1 MTTTPAP
8 APPAAG
14 PPTPGPAT
22 AAPPGTPSTAPPVAA
37 DLAAGGDV
45 AGAVA
50 ALRSTYDAGT
60 TRPLAWRLAQLAAV
74 RAMLRERE
82 DDLAAALEADLG
94 KPAVESRLTE
104 TAFVAADAAHVAR
117 HLRRWTAPRRVASTA
132 QLAPSRAS
140 VVREP
145 LGVVCVIAPWN
156 YPVQLLLSPV
166 VGALAAGNTVLAKP
180 SELAPAT
187 SAALARWLPRY
198 LDPTAVA
205 VVQGGAEVSTEIL
218 AQRYDHVLYTGGERV
233 GRIVS
238 RAAAEHLT
246 PVTLELGGK
255 CPAWVDDGLDDAE
268 LASAARRIAWGRFLN
283 AGQTCVA
290 VDHVL
295 TTPSTAPR
303 LETALVEAVR
313 AMFGDQPRAS
323 RSYGRMV
330 SAAAARRV
338 EGYLGDGRVVCGGEV
353 DVEERYVAPTVLA
366 DVDPSSAVM
375 NEEVFGPVLPIVTVP
390 DEDAAIASVTARPRP
405 LALYVFVPDARAAGA
420 ARRWG
425 GRTSSGALGV
435 NAPVLHLTVPTLPF
449 GGVGAS
455 GHGAYHGE
463 ASVALFSHDKAV
475 LTKPLRPDTLRA
487 LYPPYTGLKAALVR
501 RVIAR
506 G

>member
-1 MTTTPAP
+1 MTTAD
-8 APPAAG
+8 APPSSSAIAS
-14 PPTPGPAT
+14 PT
-22 AAPPGTPSTAPPVAA
+22 AA
-37 DLAAGGDV
+37 DLAAAGDV

-50 ALRSTYDAGT
+50 ALRATYESGV

-74 RAMLRERE
+74 RTMMRERA

-94 KPAVESRLTE
+94 KPSLESRLTE
-104 TAFVAADAAHVAR
+104 TAFVAADASYVAQR
-117 HLRRWTAPRRVASTA
+117 LRRWLAPRKVASTV
-132 QLAPSRAS
+132 QVAPARAS

-156 YPVQLLLSPV
+156 YPLQLLLSPV

-187 SAALARWLPRY
+187 SAAIARWLPRY

-205 VVQGGAEVSTEIL
+205 VVEGDAEVATEVL
-218 AQRYDHVLYTGGERV
+218 AQRYDHVFYTGGERV

-255 CPAWVDDGLDDAE
+255 CPAWVADGMGEAE
-268 LASAARRIAWGRFLN
+268 LAAAARRIAWGRFLN

-295 TTPSTAPR
+295 TTPATARR
-303 LETALVEAVR
+303 LEAALAEVVTT
-313 AMFGDQPRAS
+313 MFGQEPRAS
-323 RSYGRMV
+323 HSYGRMV
-330 SAAAARRV
+330 SVAAARRV
-338 EGYLGDGRVVCGGEV
+338 EGYLGDGRVVCGGQA
-353 DVEERYVAPTVLA
+353 DVQERYVAPTVLA
-366 DVDPSSAVM
+366 DVDPASPVM
-375 NEEVFGPVLPIVTVP
+375 TDEIFGPVLPIVTVA
-390 DEDAAIASVTARPRP
+390 DEAAAIAFVTARPKP
-405 LALYVFVPDARAAGA
+405 LALYVFAPDACASDAAERWA
-420 ARRWG
+420 A
-425 GRTSSGALGV
+425 RTSSGALGV
-435 NAPVLHLTVPTLPF
+435 NAPILHLTVPGLPF
-449 GGVGAS
+449 GGVGTS

-475 LTKPLRPDTLRA
+475 LSKPLRPDTLRL
-487 LYPPYTGLKAALVR
+487 LYPPYGPLKRSLVR

>member
-1 MTTTPAP
+1 M
-8 APPAAG
+8 
-14 PPTPGPAT
+14 
-22 AAPPGTPSTAPPVAA
+22 
-37 DLAAGGDV
+37 
-45 AGAVA
+45 A
-50 ALRSTYDAGT
+50 ALRATFDAGT
-60 TRPLAWRLAQLAAV
+60 TRPLAWRLAQLAAL
-74 RAMLRERE
+74 RAMLVERR
-82 DDLAAALEADLG
+82 DDFDAALAADLG
-94 KPAVESRLTE
+94 KPAVESRFTE
-104 TAFVAADAAHVAR
+104 TALVTADAVHVAKR
-117 HLRRWTAPRRVASTA
+117 LRRWLAPRRVASTLR
-132 QLAPSRAS
+132 LAPSRAS

-187 SAALARWLPRY
+187 SAVIARWLPRY

-205 VVQGGAEVSTEIL
+205 VVQGDAEVSSEVL
-218 AQRYDHVLYTGGERV
+218 AQRYDHVFYTGGERV

-295 TTPSTAPR
+295 TTPATAPR
-303 LETALVEAVR
+303 LEAALTGAVR
-313 AMFGDQPRAS
+313 AMFGDRPRAS

-330 SAAAARRV
+330 STAAARRV
-338 EGYLGDGRVVCGGEV
+338 AGYLGDGRVVCGGDV
-353 DVEERYVAPTVLA
+353 DAEERYVAPTVLA

-375 NEEVFGPVLPIVTVP
+375 TEEVFGPVLPIVTVP
-390 DEDAAIASVTARPRP
+390 DEDAAIAFVTARPKP
-405 LALYVFVPDARAAGA
+405 LALYVFVPDARAAVA

-425 GRTSSGALGV
+425 ERTSSGALGV
-435 NAPVLHLTVPTLPF
+435 NAPLLHLAVSTLPF

-455 GHGAYHGE
+455 GHGAYHGQ

-475 LTKPLRPDTLRA
+475 LSKPLRPDTLRV
-487 LYPPYTGLKAALVR
+487 LHPPYTGLKGLLVR

>member
-1 MTTTPAP
+1 MTTARGPAP
-8 APPAAG
+8 
-14 PPTPGPAT
+14 TT
-22 AAPPGTPSTAPPVAA
+22 ALETVTAA
-37 DLAAGGDV
+37 DLAAAGDV

-50 ALRSTYDAGT
+50 ALRATYESGT
-60 TRPLAWRLAQLAAV
+60 TRPLAWRLTQLAAV
-74 RAMLRERE
+74 RTMMRERS

-94 KPAVESRLTE
+94 KPSLESRLTE
-104 TAFVAADAAHVAR
+104 TAFVAADATYVAKR
-117 HLRRWTAPRRVASTA
+117 LHRWLAPRKVASTA

-156 YPVQLLLSPV
+156 YPLQLLLSPV
-166 VGALAAGNTVLAKP
+166 LGALAAGNTVLAKP

-187 SAALARWLPRY
+187 SAAIARWLPRY

-205 VVQGGAEVSTEIL
+205 VVEGDAQVATEVL
-218 AQRYDHVLYTGGERV
+218 AQRYDHVFYTGGERV

-255 CPAWVDDGLDDAE
+255 CPAWVADGLEEAE
-268 LASAARRIAWGRFLN
+268 LATAARRIAWGRFLN

-295 TTPSTAPR
+295 TTPATARR
-303 LETALVEAVR
+303 LEGALVEAVT
-313 AMFGDQPRAS
+313 AMFGREPRAS

-330 SAAAARRV
+330 TVAAARRM
-338 EGYLGDGRVVCGGEV
+338 EGYLGDGRVVCGGDV
-353 DVEERYVAPTVLA
+353 DVERRYVAPTVLA
-366 DVDPSSAVM
+366 DVDPASPVM
-375 NEEVFGPVLPIVTVP
+375 TDEVFGPVLPIVTVA
-390 DEDAAIASVTARPRP
+390 DEAAAIAFVARRPKP
-405 LALYVFVPDARAAGA
+405 LALYVFAPDASAADAG
-420 ARRWG
+420 RRWSA
-425 GRTSSGALGV
+425 RTSSGALGINV
-435 NAPVLHLTVPTLPF
+435 PTLHLSVPTLPF

-455 GHGAYHGE
+455 GHGAYHGQ

-475 LTKPLRPDTLRA
+475 LSKPLRPDTLRL
-487 LYPPYTGLKAALVR
+487 LYPPYGPLKRSLGR

>member
-1 MTTTPAP
+1 MTTAPTAPLPAP
-8 APPAAG
+8 GSSDPSGPPPAAI
-14 PPTPGPAT
+14 A
-22 AAPPGTPSTAPPVAA
+22 SE
-37 DLAAGGDV
+37 LAASGDV

-50 ALRSTYDAGT
+50 ALRATHDSGA

-74 RAMLRERE
+74 RTMLRERS
-82 DDLAAALEADLG
+82 DDFAAALAADLG
-94 KPAVESRLTE
+94 KPAVESRFTE

-117 HLRRWTAPRRVASTA
+117 HLRRWLAPRRVASTP
-132 QLAPSRAS
+132 QLAPSRAR

-187 SAALARWLPRY
+187 SAAIARWLPRY

-205 VVQGGAEVSTEIL
+205 VVQGDAEVATEVL
-218 AQRYDHVLYTGGERV
+218 AQRYDHVFFTGGERV

-255 CPAWVDDGLDDAE
+255 CPTWVDEGLGDAE

-295 TTPSTAPR
+295 TTPATAPR
-303 LETALVEAVR
+303 LEAALVEAVR
-313 AMFGDQPRAS
+313 AMFGDRPRSS

-330 SAAAARRV
+330 STAAARRM
-338 EGYLGDGRVVCGGEV
+338 EAYLGDGRVVCGGQV
-353 DVEERYVAPTVLA
+353 DAEARYVAPTVLA
-366 DVDPSSAVM
+366 DVDPSSPVM
-375 NEEVFGPVLPIVTVP
+375 TEEVFGPVLPIVTVP
-390 DEDAAIASVTARPRP
+390 DEDAAIAFVTARPRP
-405 LALYVFVPDARAAGA
+405 LALYVFVPDARAADA
-420 ARRWG
+420 ERRWSE
-425 GRTSSGALGV
+425 RTSSGALGV
-435 NAPVLHLTVPTLPF
+435 NAPVVHLTVPGLPF

-455 GHGAYHGE
+455 GHGAYHGQ

-475 LTKPLRPDTLRA
+475 LSKALRPDTLRV

-501 RVIAR
+501 RVVAR

>member
-1 MTTTPAP
+1 MTTTAD
-8 APPAAG
+8 APPPDASPTAG
-14 PPTPGPAT
+14 PPT
-22 AAPPGTPSTAPPVAA
+22 AAG
-37 DLAAGGDV
+37 LAAAGDV
-45 AGAVA
+45 PGAVA
-50 ALRSTYDAGT
+50 ALRATYEAGT

-74 RAMLRERE
+74 RTMLRERSDE
-82 DDLAAALEADLG
+82 FAAALETDLG

-104 TAFVAADAAHVAR
+104 TAFVAADAAHVAKR
-117 HLRRWTAPRRVASTA
+117 LRRWLAPRRAASTA
-132 QLAPSRAS
+132 QLAPSRAF

-156 YPVQLLLSPV
+156 YPLQLLLSPV

-187 SAALARWLPRY
+187 SAAIARWLPRY

-205 VVQGGAEVSTEIL
+205 VVEGDGDVATRVLE
-218 AQRYDHVLYTGGERV
+218 QRYDHVFYTGGERV

-238 RAAAEHLT
+238 HAAAEHLT

-255 CPAWVDDGLDDAE
+255 CPAWVDDGLGGAE

-295 TTPSTAPR
+295 TTPATAPR
-303 LETALVEAVR
+303 LEAALAEAVA
-313 AMFGDQPRAS
+313 AMFGQEPRAS

-330 SAAAARRV
+330 SVAAARRM
-338 EGYLGDGRVVCGGEV
+338 EGYLGDGRVVCGGQV
-353 DVEERYVAPTVLA
+353 DAPARYVAPTVLA
-366 DVDPSSAVM
+366 DVDPASPVM
-375 NEEVFGPVLPIVTVP
+375 TDEVFGPVLPIVTVA
-390 DEDAAIASVTARPRP
+390 DEAAAIAFVTGRPKP
-405 LALYVFVPDARAAGA
+405 LALYVFAPDGSAADA
-420 ARRWG
+420 AQRWG
-425 GRTSSGALGV
+425 ERTSSGALGV
-435 NAPVLHLTVPTLPF
+435 NVPVLHLTVPGLPF

-455 GHGAYHGE
+455 GHGGYHGE

-475 LTKPLRPDTLRA
+475 LSKPLRPDTLRL
-487 LYPPYTGLKAALVR
+487 LYPPYTRAKRSLVR
-501 RVIAR
+501 SVIAR